1 MQKIGHALFISLKG
15 SRLLPEEAEFIKKE
29 SPAGVTLFKRN
40 IESKE
45 QCQGLIKEIK
55 CLSQDSLLVAVD
67 CEGGRV
73 NRLSALGL
81 DYPSPAKLSS
91 FSGEDIVKLAQSMG
105 KDLKNLGFDLNFA
118 PAVDLPLVKSSLL
131 EGRLF
136 GSSPDKVIKKAG
148 AFMEGLLKEGVVPCL
163 KHFPGHGGV
172 KEDSHFVLPEDK
184 RSLEELEEQISVFEA
199 LYKNYLCAVM
209 TAHIVFPNIEKT
221 PAGLSKSFLTRIL
234 RQKGKFKGLVF
245 SDDIDMGALKEF
257 SAGEAFF
264 LALKA
269 GCDMVLKCQKSPFEI
284 RDYFQK
290 NPLKQKEIEKKLKDS
305 RRRLLKL
312 SKRIASLRS

>member
-1 MQKIGHALFISLKG
+1 MQKIGHALFISLKS
-15 SRLLPEEAEFIKKE
+15 SRLLPEEAEFIKEE
-29 SPAGVTLFKRN
+29 SPAGVTFFKRN
-40 IESKE
+40 MESKE
-45 QCQGLIKEIK
+45 QCQGLIREIK
-55 CLSQDSLLVAVD
+55 CLSRGPLLVAVD

-105 KDLKNLGFDLNFA
+105 KDLKSLGFDLNFA
-118 PAVDLPLVKSSLL
+118 PTVDLPLVKSSLL

-136 GSSPDKVIKKAG
+136 GSSPVQVIKKAG
-148 AFMEGLLKEGVVPCL
+148 AFMEGLLKEGIVPCL

-172 KEDSHFVLPEDK
+172 KEDSHFVLPEDE
-184 RSLEELEEQISVFEA
+184 RSLGELEDQISVFKA
-199 LYKNYLCAVM
+199 LYKKHLCAVM
-209 TAHIVFPNIEKT
+209 TAHIVFPNIEKI
-221 PAGLSKSFLTRIL
+221 PAGFSKNFLTRVL
-234 RQKGKFKGLVF
+234 RQKEKFKGLVF

-290 NPLKQKEIEKKLKDS
+290 KPLKQRELEGNLKHS
-305 RRRLLKL
+305 RRQLLRL
-312 SKRIASLRS
+312 SKQIASLRN